1 MADGRTGGRSVLPAR
16 ALFVFIGVR
25 PCTGWLGGLVDLDG
39 DGFVRTGQ
47 DTGRSALE
55 TSLPGI
61 FAVGDV
67 RGGSARRVATAVGE
81 GAMAIRLRLRKN
93 PARIA
98 GRRIPGRRGTMTHA
112 TWPDGADVLARASRH
127 WGWMM
132 AFGIISLVVGVAVLA
147 WPGRTLIVVAVLF
160 GIQLVV
166 TGIFRFVAAFASEDL
181 TGGTRVLLAVLGVLS
196 LIIGLYAVRHVLV
209 TLLALA
215 LLLGIYWIVNGAVEL
230 FMALSAPG
238 VPGRGWTVV
247 VGVLSVLA
255 GLLVL
260 VYPAISLLTLVVVLS
275 VWLLVLGLME
285 ITLAI
290 RARSAGRRIEDRELH
305 PV

>member
-1 MADGRTGGRSVLPAR
+1 
-16 ALFVFIGVR
+16 
-25 PCTGWLGGLVDLDG
+25 
-39 DGFVRTGQ
+39 
-47 DTGRSALE
+47 
-55 TSLPGI
+55 
-61 FAVGDV
+61 
-67 RGGSARRVATAVGE
+67 
-81 GAMAIRLRLRKN
+81 
-93 PARIA
+93 
-98 GRRIPGRRGTMTHA
+98 MTHV
-112 TWPDGADVLARASRH
+112 TWPDGADVLARVGRH

-132 AFGIISLVVGVAVLA
+132 AFGIISLLAGVAVLA
-147 WPGRTLIVVAVLF
+147 WPGRTLVVVAVLF

-230 FMALSAPG
+230 FMALSARG
-238 VPGRGWTVV
+238 VPGGGWTVV
-247 VGVLSVLA
+247 MGVISVLA

-260 VYPAISLLTLVVVLS
+260 VYPAISLLTLVVVLG

>member
-1 MADGRTGGRSVLPAR
+1 
-16 ALFVFIGVR
+16 
-25 PCTGWLGGLVDLDG
+25 
-39 DGFVRTGQ
+39 
-47 DTGRSALE
+47 
-55 TSLPGI
+55 
-61 FAVGDV
+61 
-67 RGGSARRVATAVGE
+67 
-81 GAMAIRLRLRKN
+81 
-93 PARIA
+93 
-98 GRRIPGRRGTMTHA
+98 MTHV
-112 TWPDGADVLARASRH
+112 TWPDGDGVLARVGGH

-132 AFGIISLVVGVAVLA
+132 AFGIISLLAGITVLV

-160 GIQLVV
+160 GVQLVV

-209 TLLALA
+209 TLLALS

-230 FMALSAPG
+230 FMALSARG

-247 VGVLSVLA
+247 TGVISVLA

-285 ITLAI
+285 ITMAV
-290 RARSAGRRIEDRELH
+290 RTRSARRRVEDKELN

>member
-1 MADGRTGGRSVLPAR
+1 
-16 ALFVFIGVR
+16 
-25 PCTGWLGGLVDLDG
+25 
-39 DGFVRTGQ
+39 
-47 DTGRSALE
+47 
-55 TSLPGI
+55 
-61 FAVGDV
+61 
-67 RGGSARRVATAVGE
+67 
-81 GAMAIRLRLRKN
+81 
-93 PARIA
+93 
-98 GRRIPGRRGTMTHA
+98 MTHA
-112 TWPDGADVLARASRH
+112 TWPDGADVLARASWH
-127 WGWMM
+127 WGWTM
-132 AFGIISLVVGVAVLA
+132 AFGIISLLAGVAVLA

>member
-1 MADGRTGGRSVLPAR
+1 M
-16 ALFVFIGVR
+16 
-25 PCTGWLGGLVDLDG
+25 
-39 DGFVRTGQ
+39 
-47 DTGRSALE
+47 
-55 TSLPGI
+55 
-61 FAVGDV
+61 
-67 RGGSARRVATAVGE
+67 
-81 GAMAIRLRLRKN
+81 
-93 PARIA
+93 
-98 GRRIPGRRGTMTHA
+98 
-112 TWPDGADVLARASRH
+112 
-127 WGWMM
+127 
-132 AFGIISLVVGVAVLA
+132 LA

-196 LIIGLYAVRHVLV
+196 LVVGLYAVRHVLV

-230 FMALSAPG
+230 FMALSARG

-247 VGVLSVLA
+247 MGVLSVLA

-290 RARSAGRRIEDRELH
+290 RARSAGRRIEHRELH

>member
-1 MADGRTGGRSVLPAR
+1 
-16 ALFVFIGVR
+16 
-25 PCTGWLGGLVDLDG
+25 
-39 DGFVRTGQ
+39 
-47 DTGRSALE
+47 
-55 TSLPGI
+55 
-61 FAVGDV
+61 
-67 RGGSARRVATAVGE
+67 
-81 GAMAIRLRLRKN
+81 
-93 PARIA
+93 
-98 GRRIPGRRGTMTHA
+98 MTHA
-112 TWPDGADVLARASRH
+112 TWPDDDNVLARVGRH

-132 AFGIISLVVGVAVLA
+132 AFGIISLLAGVAVLV

-215 LLLGIYWIVNGAVEL
+215 LLFGIYWIVNGAVEL
-230 FMALSAPG
+230 FMALSARG

-247 VGVLSVLA
+247 MGVISMLA

-285 ITLAI
+285 IILAI
-290 RARSAGRRIEDRELH
+290 RARSAGRRIEDRTLS